1 MVKLKSPKGEIIMVT
16 SGAAKQFKNLGFV
29 AVEDEEKT
37 GESEDTAVGE
47 NKTEKDLFIDMVKS
61 KPISELTKDEV
72 QRFVKI
78 NGRGR
83 ELKGKNL
90 EEARLLVK
98 EIIDEISE

>member
-1 MVKLKSPKGEIIMVT
+1 
-16 SGAAKQFKNLGFV
+16 
-29 AVEDEEKT
+29 
-37 GESEDTAVGE
+37 
-47 NKTEKDLFIDMVKS
+47 MVKS